1 MAVSGGKSLQE
12 LWLKVRP
19 RLSMVLEKVFETTD
33 TMLKVHT
40 SVGFKDF
47 NKTIDP
53 SIEEILLDLKLIEA
67 VLDTLDAVGVLDYD
81 ETRRVMNAK
90 QQIWNV
96 QNVATSLQN
105 GDEASYLE
113 AMKRLDTQV
122 AF

>member
-1 MAVSGGKSLQE
+1 MNHLRTILFGTAFVLFP
-12 LWLKVRP
+12 P
-19 RLSMVLEKVFETTD
+19 RRSYVK
-33 TMLKVHT
+33 
-40 SVGFKDF
+40 
-47 NKTIDP
+47 P
-53 SIEEILLDLKLIEA
+53 SIADILLDLKLIEA

-81 ETRRVMNAK
+81 ETRKVMNAK

-105 GDEASYLE
+105 GDENSYLE